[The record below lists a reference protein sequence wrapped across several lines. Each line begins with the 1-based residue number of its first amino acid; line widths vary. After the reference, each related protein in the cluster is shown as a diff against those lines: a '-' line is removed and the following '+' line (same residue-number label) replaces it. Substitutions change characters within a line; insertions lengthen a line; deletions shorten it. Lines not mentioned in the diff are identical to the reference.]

1 VVGDQDQFTPVSDA
15 EFIHECLSRP
25 NLAISGGAGHMP
37 NLERETAFN
46 AALGQFLKSISALA
60 HTER

>member
-1 VVGDQDQFTPVSDA
+1 M
-15 EFIHECLSRP
+15 HERLSRST
-25 NLAISGGAGHMP
+25 LAIIVGAGHMP

-46 AALGQFLKSISALA
+46 AALGKFLKSISATA